1 MNRLFSLLKK
11 DSKTYLGRWNVDYC
25 HKTLHTKV
33 MFANEDHCGT
43 CGSTTISKQVHIF
56 KTKTDRVKELKQ
68 KTDSIRRY
76 NEYINN
82 AIMNRKVDKGVDI
95 EKQIE
100 YYICMN

>member
-1 MNRLFSLLKK
+1 MNRFVSIFKK
-11 DSKTYLGRWNVDYC
+11 ESKTYLGRWNVDYC
-25 HKTLHTKV
+25 QQTLHTKV

-43 CGSTTISKQVHIF
+43 CGNTAISKQTRTF
-56 KTKTDRVKELKQ
+56 KTDRVKELKQ

-82 AIMNRKVDKGVDI
+82 AIQSRTVDIIDI